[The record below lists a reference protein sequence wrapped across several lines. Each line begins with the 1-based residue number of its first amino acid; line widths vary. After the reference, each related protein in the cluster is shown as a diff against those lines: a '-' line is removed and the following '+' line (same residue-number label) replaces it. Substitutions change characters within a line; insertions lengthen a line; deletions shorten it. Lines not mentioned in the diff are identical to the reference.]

1 MRRQGGSVNS
11 ERNQQERAERIAV
24 LFRRAAAIGFGLAM
38 VAAPFLALL
47 LSWAAGLVVMAIG
60 LGATAWLLYDAGQ
73 HADLD
78 PRRRRLTLIIAGVN
92 AALALACVIALVV
105 VRPG

>member
-1 MRRQGGSVNS
+1 MNS
-11 ERNQQERAERIAV
+11 ERDRQAQQAARILRKAT
-24 LFRRAAAIGFGLAM
+24 AIGFGLAM

-47 LSWAAGLVVMAIG
+47 VNWAAGLTVMAIG
-60 LGATAWLLYDAGQ
+60 LIATAWLLSDAAR

-78 PRRRRLTLIIAGVN
+78 PDRRRL
-92 AALALACVIALVV
+92 ALALAAVNAGLALACLVALIL